1 MDLLRELGA
10 FAGLAA
16 FIGLAV
22 LALLYFAQAR
32 DVRRLRESAE
42 FLVESEGQPAGTPE
56 VPPPIGAEEADEEAT
71 EAKAAPPVSSDA
83 EAFRRSE
90 LARQAAKRRER
101 FEERRTGGD
110 GEGLGIPSTA
120 VIVIG
125 ALILAAGVA
134 FGATRLLGGDD
145 EGSAGGGG
153 GGAQQDLACRPG
165 ETQVAVLNGTGEPGL
180 AAQSV
185 PQLEQ
190 KGYEVRPV
198 TNTVSPFDTSVVMFG
213 EGGQECAP
221 EVGSLVGITATEAMD
236 QENLEISEG
245 ARVAVVLGEDQVGG
259 GSSTESSTDTSSG
272 TLGD

>member
-42 FLVESEGQPAGTPE
+42 FLVEGEPAAAE
-56 VPPPIGAEEADEEAT
+56 VPPPIGAEEAEEPT
-71 EAKAAPPVSSDA
+71 EAKGTPPPASDA
-83 EAFRRSE
+83 EAFRRAE
-90 LARQAAKRRER
+90 LARKAAKRRER
-101 FEERRTGGD
+101 FERRRTGEP
-110 GEGLGIPSTA
+110 GEGFGIPSTA

-134 FGATRLLGGDD
+134 FGASRLLGDD
-145 EGSAGGGG
+145 DDGAGGGG
-153 GGAQQDLACRPG
+153 GGGNKAELACRPG
-165 ETQVAVLNGTGEPGL
+165 DTQVAVLNGTGEPGL
-180 AAQSV
+180 AAESV

-198 TNTVSPFDTSVVMFG
+198 TNTISPFDNSVVMYG
-213 EGGQECAP
+213 RGGQPCAP
-221 EVGSLVGITATEAMD
+221 EVGSVVGISATEPMD

-245 ARVAVVLGEDQVGG
+245 ARVAVVLGEDQASDGAA
-259 GSSTESSTDTSSG
+259 TDTS
-272 TLGD
+272 TVP